1 MIKLNNLKET
11 EKFGR
16 FLGEN
21 LRSGD
26 VLCLNGDLG
35 AGKTT
40 LTKSIALGL
49 GIDDYVTSPTFT
61 IVNEYYGKTNLYHID
76 TYRLDDK
83 VDVAY
88 LGFDEYFY
96 SDGVTI
102 VEWAEK
108 IKEALPEE
116 YIEINISSS
125 GDTREL
131 EINFIGNRFE
141 KLKEKLNESFG
152 NWHFY
157 KDNGNRTYWR
167 RWSPLRLQFNR
178 PRGSLW
184 ICNRYD

>member
-1 MIKLNNLKET
+1 MIKLNNLEET

-21 LRSGD
+21 LNPGD

-49 GIDDYVTSPTFT
+49 GIEDYVTSPTFT

-96 SDGVTI
+96 SDWVKI
-102 VEWAEK
+102 VEWADK
-108 IKEALPEE
+108 IKESLPE
-116 YIEINISSS
+116 
-125 GDTREL
+125 
-131 EINFIGNRFE
+131 
-141 KLKEKLNESFG
+141 
-152 NWHFY
+152 
-157 KDNGNRTYWR
+157 
-167 RWSPLRLQFNR
+167 
-178 PRGSLW
+178 
-184 ICNRYD
+184 

>member
-1 MIKLNNLKET
+1 MIKLNNLEET

-21 LRSGD
+21 LNPGD

-49 GIDDYVTSPTFT
+49 GIEDYVTSPTFT

-83 VDVAY
+83 VDVDY

-96 SDGVTI
+96 SDGVII
-102 VEWAEK
+102 VEWADK

-116 YIEINISSS
+116 YIEINISSR
-125 GDTREL
+125 GDNREL

-141 KLKEKLNESFG
+141 KLKEKINESFG
-152 NWHFY
+152 N
-157 KDNGNRTYWR
+157 
-167 RWSPLRLQFNR
+167 
-178 PRGSLW
+178 
-184 ICNRYD
+184 